1 MAAQVPVERLGIEP
15 AARRALHGRRTRV
28 HGRSLREPDGKI
40 LWHAQL
46 GSQITN
52 APQTW
57 MLDGRQ
63 YVTVASGDTLWA
75 FYLQ

>member
-1 MAAQVPVERLGIEP
+1 MLSTGGGLVFTGDPSGNLLAF
-15 AARRALHGRRTRV
+15 
-28 HGRSLREPDGKI
+28 DGATGAI

-52 APQTW
+52 APQTYL
-57 MLDGRQ
+57 LDGRQ
-63 YVTVASGDTLWA
+63 YVTVAAGDTLWA